1 MTPNFPEIR
10 RGVVSPMECL
20 KEGWAAIK
28 GQYWLIF
35 GIVFVGVLIGNA
47 VPVFLWGP
55 MMCGIY
61 LCLLRK
67 LRGQP
72 LDFAMLF
79 KGFDYFAPSL
89 VPGAVQFLPL
99 LLLFIVYFIILFAF
113 ATIAA
118 PTGYVSQAEANEFVT
133 TIMLMYA
140 GFIIAM
146 VIVSWSIMIFL
157 LFPYALIVDH
167 GLSGWESVKT
177 SARAA
182 LANFPGIFGL
192 LLLSLLL
199 MFAGVL
205 ACYVGAFLTWPIAFT
220 SWAIAYRKVFGD
232 PPPTPEA
239 LPQAVAA

>member
-1 MTPNFPEIR
+1 MTANAPEIR

-35 GIVFVGVLIGNA
+35 GIVCVGVLIGNA

-72 LDFAMLF
+72 VDFGMLF

-99 LLLFIVYFIILFAF
+99 VLLFILYFIMLFGF

-118 PTGYVSQAEANEFVT
+118 PSGHVSPAEANEFLT

-140 GFIIAM
+140 GFMIALVIIGWAT
-146 VIVSWSIMIFL
+146 MIFL
-157 LFPYALIVDH
+157 LFAYALIVDR

-177 SARAA
+177 SVRAA

-199 MFAGVL
+199 TTGGVL
-205 ACYVGAFLTWPIAFT
+205 ACYVGAFLTWPIVFT
-220 SWAIAYRKVFGD
+220 SWAIAYRKIFGD
-232 PPPTPEA
+232 PPQTSDA
-239 LPQAVAA
+239 LPPPMAA